1 MGSQSSSKNSNR
13 YNKYLNE
20 MLKFIFL
27 KILDQLDD
35 GDDPPI
41 VALCRFERQ
50 QVLQR
55 WKQGDSQRFRLH
67 GSER

>member
-1 MGSQSSSKNSNR
+1 
-13 YNKYLNE
+13 